1 MLSIAHALTGAAIAT
16 NIHNPY
22 ISIPLILASH
32 YILDAVPHWDAGTGL
47 GNGTKSVK
55 LAILHEIPDLALASI
70 LTLLF
75 FPLPNQTPSTI
86 YQIVKLPQVWG
97 AFISLL
103 PDFLETPRN
112 FLHWE
117 PKWLSPINRFH
128 HSFHNSTPH
137 MLNGLTPQFLLLILI
152 WLTR

>member
-55 LAILHEIPDLALASI
+55 LAILHEIPDLLLAGI
-70 LTLLF
+70 LILLF

-86 YQIVKLPQVWG
+86 YQILKLPQVWG
-97 AFISLL
+97 SFIALI
-103 PDFLETPRN
+103 PDFLEVPRN
-112 FLHWE
+112 FFHWE

-137 MLNGLTPQFLLLILI
+137 MLNGLTPQFLLLIII